1 MNEKI
6 NQIVVLK
13 HNYDY
18 SIGDIFNS
26 HGEGWEIR
34 RDRVLENSKYDD
46 TILKNYLIKL
56 IVHNFEKGNIPERKI
71 KLLLLYECVNK
82 YILDHN
88 PIFPKNDEIVV
99 HCRLGDKVTLEERDF
114 QEKHL
119 DQIKDIVKNI
129 EIKKITLL
137 TCFNYG
143 HCPDEGHY
151 EKYALKYT
159 WNCDERHE
167 IYNRN
172 YMSKF
177 IEKVQSIFSKEIQI
191 ISNENSDIDFCYGI
205 RAKFLVGGNGGFSA
219 LMQDL
224 NKIHHEKE

>member
-6 NQIVVLK
+6 DQIVVLK

-18 SIGDIFNS
+18 SIGDIFNCQ
-26 HGEGWEIR
+26 GEGWEIR
-34 RDRVLENSKYDD
+34 RDRVLENSKYDE

-56 IVHNFEKGNIPERKI
+56 IVYNFEKDNIPNRNM
-71 KLLLLYECVNK
+71 KLLWLYECANK
-82 YILDHN
+82 FMLNHN
-88 PIFPKNDEIVV
+88 SISPKNDEIVV
-99 HCRLGDKVTLEERDF
+99 HCRLGDKVMLEEGKW
-114 QEKHL
+114 QEKKINKIKCIL
-119 DQIKDIVKNI
+119 DKNDIN
-129 EIKKITLL
+129 KITLL
-137 TCFNYG
+137 TCFNFG

-159 WNCDERHE
+159 WKCDERHI

-205 RAKFLVGGNGGFSA
+205 RAKFLIAGNGGFSD
-219 LMQDL
+219 LMLDL
-224 NKIHHEKE
+224 NKIHHEET